1 MFMNQA
7 MPAEMLVNEEMEGS
21 YSLYSSSLRVLMQGE
36 KNIDQIRQSFCW
48 GRLMK
53 LHFSLPLQYQ
63 DPHRLYSQFMLDI
76 AS

>member
-1 MFMNQA
+1 MNQA
-7 MPAEMLVNEEMEGS
+7 MPTETRLNEELEGN

-36 KNIDQIRQSFCW
+36 RNIDQIKQSFCW

-53 LHFSLPLQYQ
+53 LHFSLPHQYQ
-63 DPHRLYSQFMLDI
+63 DPHRLYLQFMLDN